1 MSTSIDSLRTALGEC
16 LASAPDGRIL
26 LSRLGM
32 SLRLKLPGFTAKVY
46 GFTSLRALAAAFP
59 DLGHLV
65 KGEAQQEWWFI
76 SKDAI
81 GPDVQVTPPQ
91 PSKRSGEPPDR
102 LRSEW
107 WDAFVGRE
115 VGATWLDLA
124 TLTLTTE
131 GSLVDAEP
139 ERFLEVPRFDLRQ
152 FCEQWVRESAPPW
165 MSEAAAALGCSPWKT
180 AFDAVLRAHG
190 AFPTFKWA
198 RNQAV
203 VAHVSAWLRDHGIGA
218 AVVVEPV
225 RVAEKGAGPSA
236 SGALRAALH
245 RLIDRLSDE
254 ELAQIS
260 VPVHVLMKHLGAPPG
275 SPPGMM
281 GG

>member
-1 MSTSIDSLRTALGEC
+1 MSTSIDSLREALGEC
-16 LASAPDGRIL
+16 LASAPEGRIL
-26 LSRLGM
+26 LSRLGV
-32 SLRLKLPGFTAKVY
+32 SLRLKLPGFTAKAN
-46 GFTSLRALAAAFP
+46 GFTSLRALAEAFP
-59 DLGHLV
+59 DLGYLV
-65 KGEAQQEWWFI
+65 KGERQQEWWFI
-76 SKDAI
+76 SKQAI
-81 GPDVQVTPPQ
+81 GPGEQVTPSPL

-102 LRSEW
+102 LRLEW
-107 WDAFVGRE
+107 WEAFVGRE
-115 VGATWLDLA
+115 VGATWFDLA

-152 FCEQWVRESAPPW
+152 FCERWVRDSAPPW
-165 MSEAAAALGCSPWKT
+165 MSEAAFALESHPWKI

-203 VAHVSAWLRDHGIGA
+203 VAHASAWMRDHGIDA

-245 RLIDRLSDE
+245 RLIDRMSDE

-260 VPVHVLMKHLGAPPG
+260 VPVHSLMKHLGAPQG
-275 SPPGMM
+275 
-281 GG
+281 